1 MKNKSTQR
9 NGHRRPDCIRCFIHV
24 FLVMCAFAPALSAQ
38 EFAHAWAWCGGL
50 TDRGATI
57 VAGVTSNAMARLIV
71 QAEKAPAPARSFENR
86 ADADGVVRF
95 TVSGLLPSTPY
106 TYRVAQ
112 YPTSSIAGR
121 FTTLPAPG
129 QAASFRLAFGCCN
142 NNPTSIIFRAIA
154 HQKPL
159 LFLHVGDF
167 HYSNIGDNKTRSFR
181 AALLKNVAGVNQG
194 DFYRSTGIAYLWD
207 DHDFGPNNS
216 NWENPSRVA
225 AHLTYRQLV
234 PHYPLALT
242 DESPERAA
250 PIAQAF
256 TIGRVR
262 VVLSDLRSEH
272 SREPGS
278 LMGQRQRE
286 WFLKELL
293 NAAESHALIVW
304 VSSVPWISEQG
315 GDNWAGGREERKII
329 ANFVKEHNI
338 PLCIIAG
345 DAHML
350 AIDDGSHSDYSD
362 GGGSAPIPVFHAAA
376 LDQVGRYKGGPYSH
390 GAKAGGLQFGLLDIA
405 DNGKTLRVTVSGRD
419 GSDGIGDTVA
429 VATQDG
435 DKPLTYSFELP
446 R

>member
-1 MKNKSTQR
+1 MKNKLR
-9 NGHRRPDCIRCFIHV
+9 RHAGHKHADGLSCVLRII
-24 FLVMCAFAPALSAQ
+24 LVMCAFAPALYAQ
-38 EFAHAWAWCGGL
+38 EFAHTWAWCGGL

-57 VAGVTSNAMARLIV
+57 VAGVTSNELARVIV
-71 QAEKAPAPARSFENR
+71 QAEKVPAQARSFENR

-95 TVSGLLPSTPY
+95 AVSGLLPATPY
-106 TYRVAQ
+106 TYRVTQ
-112 YPTSSIAGR
+112 NPTSSISGR

-129 QAASFRLAFGCCN
+129 KAASFRIAFGCCN

-154 HQKPL
+154 HQNPL

-181 AALLKNVAGVNQG
+181 TAILKQVAGVNQG
-194 DFYRSTGIAYLWD
+194 DLYRSIGIAYMWD

-225 AHLTYRQLV
+225 AHQVYRQLV

-262 VVLSDLRSEH
+262 FVLSDLRSEH

-286 WFLKELL
+286 WFLKELM
-293 NAAESHALIVW
+293 NSAKSHGLIVW

-315 GDNWAGGREERKII
+315 GDNWAGGRQERKII

-350 AIDDGSHSDYSD
+350 AIDDGSHADYSD
-362 GGGSAPIPVFHAAA
+362 GGGAPIPVFHAAA

-419 GSDGIGDTVA
+419 GSDGLGDTIA
-429 VATQDG
+429 IANQDG

>member
-1 MKNKSTQR
+1 MKPTISLHA
-9 NGHRRPDCIRCFIHV
+9 GHGRSVCIRHVSRV
-24 FLVMCAFAPALSAQ
+24 FLVWCAFAPALCAQ
-38 EFAHAWAWCGGL
+38 EFAHRWAWSGGL
-50 TDRGATI
+50 TDRGAII
-57 VAGVTSNAMARLIV
+57 VAGVTSNELTRVIV
-71 QAEKAPAPARSFENR
+71 QAEQAPASARSLETR

-95 TVSGLLPSTPY
+95 TVAGLLPATPY
-106 TYRVAQ
+106 TYRLSQ
-112 YPTSSIAGR
+112 SSTSSISGR
-121 FTTLPAPG
+121 FTTLPTPG
-129 QAASFRLAFGCCN
+129 KAASFRLAFGCCN
-142 NNPTSIIFRAIA
+142 NNPTSVIFRAIG

-159 LFLHVGDF
+159 MFLQVGDF

-181 AALLKNVAGVNQG
+181 VATLKQVSGVNQG
-194 DFYRSTGIAYLWD
+194 DLYRSTGIAYMWD
-207 DHDFGPNNS
+207 DHDYGPNNS
-216 NWENPSRVA
+216 NWQNPSRVA
-225 AHLTYRQLV
+225 AHQAYRQLV

-262 VVLSDLRSEH
+262 LVLSDLRSEH

-278 LMGQRQRE
+278 LMGHRQRE
-286 WFLKELL
+286 WFLEELL
-293 NAAESHALIVW
+293 NAAKTHALIVW

-315 GDNWAGGREERKII
+315 GDNWAGGRTERKII
-329 ANFVKEHNI
+329 ANFVKTHNI

-362 GGGSAPIPVFHAAA
+362 GGGATPIPVFHAAA
-376 LDQVGRYKGGPYSH
+376 LEREGRYKGGPYSH
-390 GAKAGGLQFGLLDIA
+390 GARAGTLQFGLLDIT
-405 DNGKTLRVTVSGRD
+405 DNGRTLRVTVSGRD

-429 VATQDG
+429 IANQDG
-435 DKPLTYSFELP
+435 DKPLTYSFTVP